1 MSDGGVQELGND
13 LWHYSKSIT
22 TKVCSLIGCKG
33 KAMFESSVDIA
44 EFAFIGLASI
54 LLKFF
59 YSNLILKINI
69 YCVTCK
75 LFMISKICSNFQV
88 LSSHFSDDLF

>member
-44 EFAFIGLASI
+44 EFAFMGLASI
-54 LLKFF
+54 FTQIFL
-59 YSNLILKINI
+59 
-69 YCVTCK
+69 
-75 LFMISKICSNFQV
+75 
-88 LSSHFSDDLF
+88 